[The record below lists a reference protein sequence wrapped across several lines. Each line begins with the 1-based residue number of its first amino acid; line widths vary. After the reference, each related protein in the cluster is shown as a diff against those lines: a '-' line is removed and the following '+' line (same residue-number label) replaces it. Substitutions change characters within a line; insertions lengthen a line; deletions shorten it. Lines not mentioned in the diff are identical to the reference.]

1 MSKLVELYV
10 KEITKDDATMTIAD
24 VPARLRGEVQ
34 AAVEALQQ
42 VAQQG
47 AGE

>member
-10 KEITKDDATMTIAD
+10 KEITKEGATMTVAD
-24 VPARLRGEVQ
+24 VPAGLRGQVQ
-34 AAVEALQQ
+34 AALEA
-42 VAQQG
+42 AQQG

>member
-10 KEITKDDATMTIAD
+10 KEITKEGATMTVAD
-24 VPARLRGEVQ
+24 VPARLREEVQ
-34 AAVEALQQ
+34 AAVDGIQQ
-42 VAQQG
+42 EAQQG

>member
-10 KEITKDDATMTIAD
+10 LELTKEDATMDIND
-24 VPARLRGEVQ
+24 VPARLRSDVQ
-34 AAVEALQQ
+34 AAIEALQKA
-42 VAQQG
+42 AQQG

>member
-10 KEITKDDATMTIAD
+10 KEITKEGATMTVAD
-24 VPARLRGEVQ
+24 VPARLRDEVQ
-34 AAVEALQQ
+34 AAVDAAQQ
-42 VAQQG
+42 EAQQG